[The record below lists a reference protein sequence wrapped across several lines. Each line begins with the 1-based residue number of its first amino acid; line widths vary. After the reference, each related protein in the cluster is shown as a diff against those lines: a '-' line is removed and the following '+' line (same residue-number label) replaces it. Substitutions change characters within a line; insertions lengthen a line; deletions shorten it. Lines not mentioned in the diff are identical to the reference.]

1 MGARLTFRHTVQ
13 DHAGGGCTVAVVVT
27 LHGPLSRAWNL
38 VLGKGFRATAQP
50 DLERLAAV
58 AERLSA
64 QA

>member
-1 MGARLTFRHTVQ
+1 
-13 DHAGGGCTVAVVVT
+13 
-27 LHGPLSRAWNL
+27 